1 MTSPW
6 EALGSISNP
15 AERSQACREQLGSGQ
30 PRESIL
36 QLTFDTFLT
45 TLVIQF
51 PNPCRLEQINS
62 RGRAGCCWQAH
73 RVRKD
78 VTRVSQILGRKDNKE
93 KTNTLQL
100 EPTTNDPTNDT
111 VES

>member
-1 MTSPW
+1 M
-6 EALGSISNP
+6 GSEEP
-15 AERSQACREQLGSGQ
+15 RSEQLGSGQ
-30 PRESIL
+30 PKESIL

-51 PNPCRLEQINS
+51 PNRCRLEQINS

-73 RVRKD
+73 GVQKE

-93 KTNTLQL
+93 QTNTLQL
-100 EPTTNDPTNDT
+100 QPTKKTTT